1 MYGLSMSDN
10 SEFRLVLII
19 CSLLYWGCSRDEK
32 SYRSAVFQNYSIYQS
47 LRKLL
52 SKIKLKDDMQ

>member
-1 MYGLSMSDN
+1 MSDN

-52 SKIKLKDDMQ
+52 SKIRLKDDMQ